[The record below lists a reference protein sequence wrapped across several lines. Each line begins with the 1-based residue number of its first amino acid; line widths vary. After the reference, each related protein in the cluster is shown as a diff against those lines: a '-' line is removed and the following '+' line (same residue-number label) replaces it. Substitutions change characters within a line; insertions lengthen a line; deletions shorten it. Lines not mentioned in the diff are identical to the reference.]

1 MRLKVIFSIMLTWNM
16 MEPNLIISRIRGY
29 LVSWARA
36 SHVDYLKVGVNSSNI
51 PY

>member
-1 MRLKVIFSIMLTWNM
+1 MLTWN